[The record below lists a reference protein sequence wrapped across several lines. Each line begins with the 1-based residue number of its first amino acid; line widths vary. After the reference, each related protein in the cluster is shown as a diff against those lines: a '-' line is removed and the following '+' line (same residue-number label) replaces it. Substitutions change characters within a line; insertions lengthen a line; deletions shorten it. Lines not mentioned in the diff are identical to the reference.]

1 MYNKVTEADLSV
13 LRTIVGADRV
23 LFGDAISP
31 DYSHD
36 ELGGISRMPEVL
48 VRVLSTEEISS
59 VMKYAY
65 AHDIPVTVRGSGT
78 GLVGSAVPV
87 EGGILMETTQMNKI
101 LELDEDNLTVTVQPG
116 VLLM

>member
-65 AHDIPVTVRGSGT
+65 AHDIPVTVRGSRG
-78 GLVGSAVPV
+78 PC
-87 EGGILMETTQMNKI
+87 
-101 LELDEDNLTVTVQPG
+101 P
-116 VLLM
+116 LLQRERGRRAGFLRYHRFG